1 MVIVIIAPPL
11 AGLFV
16 EELAAL
22 DEDPGA
28 KRSGLPV
35 SVRDV
40 LIQVVER
47 VELPVRPEPAGHDQ
61 LDQPPADGSASAPA
75 LTETA

>member
-28 KRSGLPV
+28 KRSGLPIR
-35 SVRDV
+35 VRDV
-40 LIQVVER
+40 LIKVVER

-61 LDQPPADGSASAPA
+61 LDQPPADGICVGPSSY
-75 LTETA
+75 